1 MFVGVIIALVGL
13 VFLIISEPT
22 YEDQWVGATPPIKQA
37 LVVDSMENKFIHI
50 EGVGLGAA
58 GAGGL
63 GAPQIMV
70 GSASQFLSMVS
81 KGETVYASV
90 ERGWVGGGVRASCTI
105 KYWAFIENRA
115 GLLEYSGKLRFDEPE
130 IHVNVC
136 YSYDFTTQLA
146 RVSVKVD

>member
-1 MFVGVIIALVGL
+1 MINYIVTVA
-13 VFLIISEPT
+13 
-22 YEDQWVGATPPIKQA
+22 
-37 LVVDSMENKFIHI
+37 ENKFIHI
-50 EGVGLGAA
+50 TGVGFGGA

-70 GSASQFLSMVS
+70 GSASQFLSMVP

-90 ERGWVGGGVRASCTI
+90 ERGWVGGGVKASCTI
-105 KYWAFIENRA
+105 RYWAFIENRA
-115 GLLEYSGKLRFDEPE
+115 GLLEYSGKLRFDEPD

-146 RVSVKVD
+146 RVSVEVD